1 MRAVPGNAEAAGTW
15 NGFAGVHP
23 AYQPRPS
30 LPTGNPMR
38 AYLLAA
44 LLAASLPASPFP
56 AAAQGAWVDPSG
68 PQRREIA
75 LTTRA
80 GTYRL
85 GVEVAATE
93 AARNRGMAGRTVV
106 PTGTGMLYDFG
117 EDREVGMWMK
127 GNLVPLD
134 MIFVRE
140 DGQVADVRPANQPG
154 DLTPVVPPIPVRF
167 VVELPAGSA
176 AAMDVRRLDRVD
188 VDPPA
193 SPPLPADA
201 ASAEMPAR

>member
-1 MRAVPGNAEAAGTW
+1 
-15 NGFAGVHP
+15 
-23 AYQPRPS
+23 
-30 LPTGNPMR
+30 MR
-38 AYLLAA
+38 AYVLAA
-44 LLAASLPASPFP
+44 LLAASFPAAAVP
-56 AAAQGAWVDPSG
+56 AAAQGSWVDPSA

-75 LTTRA
+75 LTTGA

-93 AARNRGMAGRTVV
+93 ATRNRGLAGRTVV

-154 DLTPVVPPIPVRF
+154 DMTPVVPPIPVRF
-167 VVELPAGSA
+167 VVELPAGSV
-176 AAMDVRRLDRVD
+176 AAMDVRRLDRLD
-188 VDPPA
+188 LAPPA
-193 SPPLPADA
+193 ASKAPAETALEPSADA
-201 ASAEMPAR
+201 APASARE